1 MALLLLWAIPAVAAD
16 ELTETEHTLL
26 VWLNGTPYTPL
37 LFLIAYV
44 LAQQIFI
51 SSMAFCIV
59 GGVLFGPV
67 YGSLLDL
74 SGATLGAALSFL
86 TSRHLLANWITPR
99 LPANLLRIRDEVG
112 NGGWRTVFF
121 LRLLPVFPF
130 TPLNYTLGL
139 TPLSL
144 SQFLVPTV
152 ICIAPRIA
160 VYAYLGYAGRKAI
173 EGNIGVVWDIIIAL
187 GVLVA
192 LAWLPQLIRQHLRG
206 KQ

>member
-1 MALLLLWAIPAVAAD
+1 MPLLLWAIPAVATAD

-67 YGSLLDL
+67 YGTLLDL
-74 SGATLGAALSFL
+74 AGATLGAALSFL
-86 TSRHLLANWITPR
+86 TSRHLLANWITPH
-99 LPANLLRIRDEVG
+99 LPANMLRIRDEVG
-112 NGGWRTVFF
+112 NGGWRAVFF

-139 TPLSL
+139 THLSL

-152 ICIAPRIA
+152 ICVAPRIA
-160 VYAYLGYAGRKAI
+160 VYAYLGYAGRQAL
-173 EGNIGVVWDIIIAL
+173 EGNIGVIWDIIIAL

-192 LAWLPQLIRQHLRG
+192 LAWLPQLIRQHLRR